1 MQRGGRWSF
10 VVGRSSL
17 VVGRWSLVV
26 GRWLGPV
33 EGIGIHEKYF
43 DGDFFWLS
51 RRRKNIDPDSGGQDF
66 SQWLRE
72 FVKSVDS

>member
-1 MQRGGRWSF
+1 MQRGGRWPF
-10 VVGRSSL
+10 
-17 VVGRWSLVV
+17 VV

-43 DGDFFWLS
+43 DGDFFGCVAAEKWCDRNS
-51 RRRKNIDPDSGGQDF
+51 RGLDF

-72 FVKSVDS
+72 FIKSVDS